1 MDFKEKKQKTRILY
15 KHRTFTRV
23 KVWTVSLRRWHKAVH
38 IKARKS
44 VLICSL
50 ILTYTTKILYQ
61 ALKKIKEKSLWN
73 LVCSSARN
81 KQDCRDFRDSFA
93 AKSHHLQPVFSAG
106 IQQLLWEGGY
116 ALTENIHLGW
126 KVKRITKLAQ
136 QVLTVN
142 SCLKGQIPLRLYLH
156 ILVVATVKPHEL
168 CINNS
173 QNPFISMNVKIF
185 TTNSKLTIISSNTW
199 NNPERTE
206 KQIYW
211 QFKVTISFLKVIL
224 KVTLFVVLAF

>member
-1 MDFKEKKQKTRILY
+1 MY
-15 KHRTFTRV
+15 KHRTFTRL
-23 KVWTVSLRRWHKAVH
+23 KVWTLSLRRWHKAVH

-50 ILTYTTKILYQ
+50 ILTYTTTIFFFNAWYKRKRKIT
-61 ALKKIKEKSLWN
+61 LWD

-81 KQDCRDFRDSFA
+81 KHDCRDFRNSFA

-106 IQQLLWEGGY
+106 IQQLFWEGGY

-126 KVKRITKLAQ
+126 KVKWITKLAQ

-142 SCLKGQIPLRLYLH
+142 SCLKGQIPLCLYLH
-156 ILVVATVKPHEL
+156 ILLLATVKPHEL

-185 TTNSKLTIISSNTW
+185 TTNSKLTIISSNVG

-211 QFKVTISFLKVIL
+211 QFKVTISFLKV
-224 KVTLFVVLAF
+224 TLFVVLAF